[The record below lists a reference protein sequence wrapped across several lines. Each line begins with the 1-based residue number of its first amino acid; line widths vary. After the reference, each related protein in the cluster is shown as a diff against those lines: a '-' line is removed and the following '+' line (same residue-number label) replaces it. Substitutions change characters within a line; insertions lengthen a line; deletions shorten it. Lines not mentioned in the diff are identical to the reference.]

1 MRGQEQGEGLKLAKK
16 REGGF
21 VRIIK
26 ETGLEEQQRHLENQQ
41 HVWKR
46 GKSLWQKIRM
56 NK

>member
-26 ETGLEEQQRHLENQQ
+26 ETGLEEQQRHLENQ
-41 HVWKR
+41 HTF
-46 GKSLWQKIRM
+46 GKEESLFGGRFG
-56 NK
+56 